1 MFARPSSGQV
11 QSYATQTIPAIGF
24 AAGTQITCK
33 VDGTEQQVA
42 VQDLRKGMLVK
53 TSLSGFKAID
63 HMGSA
68 TTMEVY
74 TLSKENHSE
83 LSADLIV
90 TGTRCVLVDSLT
102 EEQRA
107 QIVSDG
113 KIRMVEKKFCLP
125 VSLAGAVSTQ
135 GETTVYNFSLE
146 HVDKLMSR
154 GVYANGL
161 LVDHSC
167 ILHMMMKGYES
178 LA

>member
-1 MFARPSSGQV
+1 MFGSS
-11 QSYATQTIPAIGF
+11 SNMSIPAVGF
-24 AAGTQITCK
+24 AAATMITCK

-53 TSLSGFKAID
+53 TSLGGFKAID
-63 HMGSA
+63 RVGSA
-68 TTMEVY
+68 AAMEVA

-83 LSADLIV
+83 LSADLTV
-90 TGTRCVLVDSLT
+90 TGNRCVLVDSLT

-107 QIVSDG
+107 QIVADG
-113 KIRMVEKKFCLP
+113 KIRVVEKKFCLP
-125 VSLAGAVSTQ
+125 VSLAGAVVAQ

-146 HVDKLMSR
+146 HVDKLLSR

-167 ILHMMMKGYES
+167 ILHMMMKGYEP

>member
-1 MFARPSSGQV
+1 MFARSSNEV
-11 QSYATQTIPAIGF
+11 MSIPAVGF
-24 AAGTQITCK
+24 VAATMITCK

-53 TSLSGFKAID
+53 TSLGGFKAVD
-63 HMGSA
+63 RVGSA
-68 TTMEVY
+68 TAMEVA

-83 LSADLIV
+83 LLADLTV
-90 TGTRCVLVDSLT
+90 TGNRCVLVDSLT

-107 QIVSDG
+107 QIVADG
-113 KIRMVEKKFCLP
+113 KIRVVEKKFCLP
-125 VSLAGAVSTQ
+125 VSLAGAVKVQ
-135 GETTVYNFSLE
+135 GEMTVYNFSLE
-146 HVDKLMSR
+146 HVDKLLSR

-167 ILHMMMKGYES
+167 ILHMMMKGYEP